1 MNINFERALKDIDAQ
16 QFDSAISELNTA
28 ISFEIEHGRPDDA
41 EQYRCVLAEL
51 LANLSRI
58 TESMAEF
65 EKVLEYCNKTNSLP
79 KQKKIAEA
87 FLKRFKTP
95 ASVHNT
101 KRRKTISANAL
112 KPHQNRAFISQQL
125 NKRK

>member
-16 QFDSAISELNTA
+16 RFDSAISELNTA
-28 ISFEIEHGRPDDA
+28 ISFEIEHERFEDA

-58 TESMAEF
+58 PESKTEF
-65 EKVLEYCNKTNSLP
+65 EKVLEYCNKNNALP
-79 KQKKIAEA
+79 KQKMIAEA
-87 FLKRFKTP
+87 FLAKFNKVNSAGFNKR
-95 ASVHNT
+95 AGG
-101 KRRKTISANAL
+101 ISANAQ
-112 KPHQNRAFISQQL
+112 KPHQNRAFISRKL